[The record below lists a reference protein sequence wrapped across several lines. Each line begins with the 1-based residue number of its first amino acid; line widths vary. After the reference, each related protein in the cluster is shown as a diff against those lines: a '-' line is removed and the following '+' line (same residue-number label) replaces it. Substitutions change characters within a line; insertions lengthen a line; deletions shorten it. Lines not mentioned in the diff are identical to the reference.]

1 MSCLKHSGIVCV
13 CVLCTYIC
21 IGVVLALV
29 ASYPVVPSYPDTEQ
43 LGMKLIHYKMPITPY
58 VLFATGKTSSPFEY
72 RTIHTSVL

>member
-29 ASYPVVPSYPDTEQ
+29 ASYPDTEQ